1 MPPRFNFGEVN
12 LAVDGDA
19 SQARPDQDAPFRIL
33 LLGDFSG
40 NGGRGHAKPL
50 SARKPVLIDRDNFDA
65 VLAGFHPEL
74 KLGLGKDAVAAVQF
88 SNLDDFHPDRLLV
101 RVEMFRKLREM
112 RARLENPDTFAVAA
126 EEFGLGRG
134 TSRERKV
141 DQGPAPK
148 AARPAMGNLL
158 DDMIEQ
164 TAARSEKRAPREDDL
179 QKFVRKVT
187 EPHLVAGA
195 DPRQSEILALI
206 DRALGAQMR
215 ALLHVPEFQALE
227 AAWRA
232 AFLLVRRLETD
243 ELLKVYI
250 VDVSRD
256 ELVADLNSSHDLRAT
271 STYRLL
277 VANAIGT
284 SGGEPWATIVGNYIF
299 GASREDAVLLG
310 RLAKIAHA
318 AGGPFLAAASPVL
331 LGCESFSATPNAHDW
346 ARIAE
351 SEDTSAWTALRG
363 LPEAKAVGLAV
374 PRFLLRLPYGK
385 ETDPIE
391 SFAFEEMPEE
401 SQHEDYLWGNPA
413 FVCALLLAQSF
424 SESGWELRPGQHSAL
439 DRLPVH
445 VYRQDGDSEVKPCAE
460 ALMTT
465 DTADRIMESGFMP
478 LASMKGQDEVRLVR
492 FQSIAQPLKALAG
505 RWAQ

>member
-1 MPPRFNFGEVN
+1 MPRFNFGEVN
-12 LAVDGDA
+12 IAVDGDA
-19 SQARPDQDAPFRIL
+19 SQAQPDQDAPFRIL

-40 NGGRGHAKPL
+40 NGSRGRAKPL
-50 SARKPVLIDRDNFDA
+50 SARKPVMVDRDNFDQ

-74 KLGLGKDAVAAVQF
+74 KLGLAKDSVAAVPF
-88 SNLDDFHPDRLLV
+88 SALDDFHPDHLLTH
-101 RVEMFRKLREM
+101 VEMFRKLREM
-112 RARLENPDTFAVAA
+112 RARLQNPETFAAAA
-126 EEFGLGRG
+126 EEFGLGRSS
-134 TSRERKV
+134 SRPGKV
-141 DQGPAPK
+141 EPPATK
-148 AARPAMGNLL
+148 AAPPAMGNLL

-195 DPRQSEILALI
+195 DPRQSEILELI

-215 ALLHVPEFQALE
+215 ALLHVPEFQTLE

-232 AFLLVRRLETD
+232 TFLLVRRVETD
-243 ELLKVYI
+243 ELLKIYI

-256 ELVADLNSSHDLRAT
+256 ELVADLNSSPDLRAT

-277 VANAIGT
+277 VENAIGT
-284 SGGEPWATIVGNYIF
+284 SGGEPWAAIVGNYIF
-299 GASREDAVLLG
+299 GASREDAELLG
-310 RLAKIAHA
+310 RLAKVAHA
-318 AGGPFLAAASPVL
+318 AGAPFLAAASPAL

-346 ARIAE
+346 TPVAE
-351 SEDTSAWTALRG
+351 GEAASAWAALRG
-363 LPEAKAVGLAV
+363 LAEANAVGLTL
-374 PRFLLRLPYGK
+374 PRFVLRLPYGK
-385 ETDPIE
+385 QTDPIE
-391 SFAFEEMPEE
+391 SFTFEEMPEE
-401 SQHEDYLWGNPA
+401 SEHDDYLWGNPA

-424 SESGWELRPGQHSAL
+424 SESGWELRPGQRAEL

-445 VYRQDGDSEVKPCAE
+445 VYRLDGDSEVKPCAE

-465 DTADRIMESGFMP
+465 HTADRIMESGFMP

-492 FQSIAQPLKALAG
+492 FQSIAHPLKALAG
-505 RWAQ
+505 RWTR